1 MAEKLIPL
9 EDAQSIVLSHV
20 VPTDLIEIP
29 VWQAAGLPLAED
41 AVADIDISPFA
52 NSAMDGYAVRSA
64 DLVQASGEA
73 PVTLDVIGH
82 EAAGHVFEGA
92 IAPGETVRIMTGAPV
107 PEGADA
113 VVKYEIV
120 EVLDGNGN
128 EGSRVSFSAPAKV
141 GENVRSAA
149 EEAHA
154 GDVVM
159 HAGEVVAPAG
169 AGLLASAGYAS
180 VKVHAAPR
188 VGIISLGTE
197 LVAPSELPARGQIR
211 DSNSSALMAE
221 APDAGAEPVFYGI
234 APDDEQ
240 VIAELVHRAVQ
251 ECDFVITSGG
261 ASAGD
266 YDYVTAL
273 VRREGEVLFDRISMR
288 PGKAITFGLLGGK
301 PYLGLSGNPAAAYV
315 GFEMLARPA
324 IRKMRGFAEG
334 TRPVQQATLTH
345 GVKKRQHRRFF
356 DRATVLRDPATGP
369 TVCCV
374 LTKGR
379 VSSRREMPW
388 TLCASICL
396 RERCYRRNAMELKIS
411 IVTCSDTRDLAQ
423 DEAGA
428 ALEELIEAQGWTVAS
443 HVVVRDDVSEIG
455 DAIVDAADECHAN
468 VVLTCGGTGLSM
480 RDVTPE
486 ATRAVC
492 DRDVPG
498 IAEAIRAYSM
508 TKTRR
513 AMLSRAICM
522 QRGHTLVV
530 NFPGST
536 KAARESWEAIADQL
550 EHAAQMTAGGGHTN

>member
-9 EDAQSIVLSHV
+9 DDAQSIVLSHV
-20 VPTDLIEIP
+20 APTDLVEIP

-64 DLVQASGEA
+64 DLAQASGEA

-92 IAPGETVRIMTGAPV
+92 IGAGEAVRIMTGAPV

-120 EVLDGNGN
+120 DVLDGDGN
-128 EGSRVSFSAPAKV
+128 EGSHVSFSAPAKV

-159 HAGEVVAPAG
+159 PAGEVVAPAG

-197 LVAPSELPARGQIR
+197 LVAPSKVPARGQIR

-221 APDAGAEPVFYGI
+221 ALDAGAEPVFYGI

-240 VIAELVHRAVQ
+240 AIAELVHRAVQ

-266 YDYVTAL
+266 YDFVTAL
-273 VRREGEVLFDRISMR
+273 VWREGEVLFDRISMR

-334 TRPVQQATLTH
+334 GARPVQRATLTH
-345 GVKKRQHRRFF
+345 SVKKRQHRRFF
-356 DRATVLRDPATGP
+356 DRATVLRDPETGGLLV
-369 TVCCV
+369 TEAKTQNSA
-374 LTKGR
+374 LLGTMQR
-379 VSSRREMPW
+379 
-388 TLCASICL
+388 ANCL
-396 RERCYRRNAMELKIS
+396 LRI
-411 IVTCSDTRDLAQ
+411 
-423 DEAGA
+423 DEGPCDFKAGD
-428 ALEELIEAQGWTVAS
+428 V
-443 HVVVRDDVSEIG
+443 VDVVR
-455 DAIVDAADECHAN
+455 VDLPEGA
-468 VVLTCGGTGLSM
+468 VL
-480 RDVTPE
+480 
-486 ATRAVC
+486 
-492 DRDVPG
+492 
-498 IAEAIRAYSM
+498 
-508 TKTRR
+508 
-513 AMLSRAICM
+513 
-522 QRGHTLVV
+522 
-530 NFPGST
+530 
-536 KAARESWEAIADQL
+536 
-550 EHAAQMTAGGGHTN
+550 

>member
-20 VPTDLIEIP
+20 APTDLVEIP

-64 DLVQASGEA
+64 DLASATGDT
-73 PVTLDVIGH
+73 PVTLSVVGH
-82 EAAGHVFEGA
+82 EAAGHVFEGVVGA
-92 IAPGETVRIMTGAPV
+92 GETVRIMTGAPV

-120 EVLDGNGN
+120 DVLDGDGN
-128 EGSRVSFSAPAKV
+128 EGSRVRFSAPAKV

-159 HAGEVVAPAG
+159 RAGEVVAPAG

-197 LVAPSELPARGQIR
+197 LVAPSKVPARGQIR

-221 APDAGAEPVFYGI
+221 ALDAGAEPVFYGI

-240 VIAELVHRAVQ
+240 AIAELVHRAVQ

-266 YDYVTAL
+266 YDFVTAL

-334 TRPVQQATLTH
+334 GARPVQRATLTH
-345 GVKKRQHRRFF
+345 NVKKRQHRRFF
-356 DRATVLRDPATGP
+356 DRATVLRDPETGELLV
-369 TVCCV
+369 TEAKTQNSA
-374 LTKGR
+374 LLGTMQR
-379 VSSRREMPW
+379 
-388 TLCASICL
+388 ANCL
-396 RERCYRRNAMELKIS
+396 LRI
-411 IVTCSDTRDLAQ
+411 
-423 DEAGA
+423 DEGPCDFKAGD
-428 ALEELIEAQGWTVAS
+428 V
-443 HVVVRDDVSEIG
+443 VDVVR
-455 DAIVDAADECHAN
+455 VDLPEGA
-468 VVLTCGGTGLSM
+468 VL
-480 RDVTPE
+480 
-486 ATRAVC
+486 
-492 DRDVPG
+492 
-498 IAEAIRAYSM
+498 
-508 TKTRR
+508 
-513 AMLSRAICM
+513 
-522 QRGHTLVV
+522 
-530 NFPGST
+530 
-536 KAARESWEAIADQL
+536 
-550 EHAAQMTAGGGHTN
+550 

>member
-20 VPTDLIEIP
+20 APTDLVEIP

-64 DLVQASGEA
+64 DLAQASGEA

-82 EAAGHVFEGA
+82 EAAGHVFEGVIGA
-92 IAPGETVRIMTGAPV
+92 GETVRIMTGAPV

-120 EVLDGNGN
+120 DVLDGDGN
-128 EGSRVSFSAPAKV
+128 EGSRVRFSAPAKV

-159 HAGEVVAPAG
+159 RAGEVVAPAG
-169 AGLLASAGYAS
+169 AGLSAGYPS

-197 LVAPSELPARGQIR
+197 LVAPSKVPARGQIR

-221 APDAGAEPVFYGI
+221 ALDAGAEPVFYGI

-240 VIAELVHRAVQ
+240 AIAELVHRAVR

-288 PGKAITFGLLGGK
+288 PGKAITFGLLGDK

-334 TRPVQQATLTH
+334 ARPVQRAALTH
-345 GVKKRQHRRFF
+345 GVKKRQDRRFF
-356 DRATVLRDPATGP
+356 DRATVLRDLETGELLV
-369 TVCCV
+369 TEAKTQNSA
-374 LTKGR
+374 LLGTMQR
-379 VSSRREMPW
+379 
-388 TLCASICL
+388 ANCL
-396 RERCYRRNAMELKIS
+396 LRIDEGPCELK
-411 IVTCSDTRDLAQ
+411 
-423 DEAGA
+423 AGD
-428 ALEELIEAQGWTVAS
+428 V
-443 HVVVRDDVSEIG
+443 VDVVR
-455 DAIVDAADECHAN
+455 VDLPEGT
-468 VVLTCGGTGLSM
+468 VL
-480 RDVTPE
+480 
-486 ATRAVC
+486 
-492 DRDVPG
+492 
-498 IAEAIRAYSM
+498 
-508 TKTRR
+508 
-513 AMLSRAICM
+513 
-522 QRGHTLVV
+522 
-530 NFPGST
+530 
-536 KAARESWEAIADQL
+536 
-550 EHAAQMTAGGGHTN
+550 

>member
-20 VPTDLIEIP
+20 VPTDFIEIP
-29 VWQAAGLPLAED
+29 VWQAAGLPLTED

-52 NSAMDGYAVRSA
+52 NSAMDGYAVRAA
-64 DLVQASGEA
+64 DLAAAAGDT
-73 PVTLDVIGH
+73 PVTLSVVGH

-120 EVLDGNGN
+120 EVLDGDGN
-128 EGSRVSFSAPAKV
+128 EGSHVSFSTPAKV

-159 HAGEVVAPAG
+159 RAGEVVAPAG

-221 APDAGAEPVFYGI
+221 ALDAGAEPVFYGI

-301 PYLGLSGNPAAAYV
+301 PYLGLSGNPAAAP
-315 GFEMLARPA
+315 GKRFPGKIPQPQARMIFSGTARPRPCSRETRLA
-324 IRKMRGFAEG
+324 AKFA
-334 TRPVQQATLTH
+334 L
-345 GVKKRQHRRFF
+345 KKQM
-356 DRATVLRDPATGP
+356 
-369 TVCCV
+369 
-374 LTKGR
+374 
-379 VSSRREMPW
+379 S
-388 TLCASICL
+388 
-396 RERCYRRNAMELKIS
+396 
-411 IVTCSDTRDLAQ
+411 
-423 DEAGA
+423 
-428 ALEELIEAQGWTVAS
+428 
-443 HVVVRDDVSEIG
+443 
-455 DAIVDAADECHAN
+455 
-468 VVLTCGGTGLSM
+468 
-480 RDVTPE
+480 
-486 ATRAVC
+486 
-492 DRDVPG
+492 DVPFVPLPFTGDIGRIQARPSVQNISLAG
-498 IAEAIRAYSM
+498 I
-508 TKTRR
+508 TKVW
-513 AMLSRAICM
+513 L
-522 QRGHTLVV
+522 Q
-530 NFPGST
+530 
-536 KAARESWEAIADQL
+536 
-550 EHAAQMTAGGGHTN
+550 

>member
-9 EDAQSIVLSHV
+9 EDAQAIVLSHV
-20 VPTDLIEIP
+20 NRTEVVEIP

-52 NSAMDGYAVRSA
+52 NSAMDGYAVRSS
-64 DLVQASGEA
+64 DLAQASGEA

-82 EAAGHVFEGA
+82 EAAGHVFESAIGA
-92 IAPGETVRIMTGAPV
+92 GETVRIMTGAPV

-120 EVLDGNGN
+120 DVLVGDGN
-128 EGSRVSFSAPAKV
+128 EGSRVRFSAPAKV

-159 HAGEVVAPAG
+159 CAGEVVAPAG

-197 LVAPSELPARGQIR
+197 LVAPSNVPARGQIR

-221 APDAGAEPVFYGI
+221 ALDAGAEPVFYGI
-234 APDDEQ
+234 APDDEHA
-240 VIAELVHRAVQ
+240 IAELVHRAVQ

-288 PGKAITFGLLGGK
+288 PGKAITFGLLGG
-301 PYLGLSGNPAAAYV
+301 NPAAAYV

-334 TRPVQQATLTH
+334 TRPVQQAILTH
-345 GVKKRQHRRFF
+345 GVKKRQDRRFF
-356 DRATVLRDPATGP
+356 DRAAVLRDPETGELLV
-369 TVCCV
+369 TEAKTQNSA
-374 LTKGR
+374 LLGTMQR
-379 VSSRREMPW
+379 
-388 TLCASICL
+388 ANCL
-396 RERCYRRNAMELKIS
+396 LRIDEGPCELKPGD
-411 IVTCSDTRDLAQ
+411 VVD
-423 DEAGA
+423 
-428 ALEELIEAQGWTVAS
+428 
-443 HVVVRDDVSEIG
+443 VVRVDLPE
-455 DAIVDAADECHAN
+455 DA
-468 VVLTCGGTGLSM
+468 VL
-480 RDVTPE
+480 
-486 ATRAVC
+486 
-492 DRDVPG
+492 
-498 IAEAIRAYSM
+498 
-508 TKTRR
+508 
-513 AMLSRAICM
+513 
-522 QRGHTLVV
+522 
-530 NFPGST
+530 
-536 KAARESWEAIADQL
+536 
-550 EHAAQMTAGGGHTN
+550 

>member
-1 MAEKLIPL
+1 MAEILIPL
-9 EDAQSIVLSHV
+9 EDAQAIVLSHV
-20 VPTDLIEIP
+20 NRTEVVEIP
-29 VWQAAGLPLAED
+29 AWQAAGLPLAED

-64 DLVQASGEA
+64 DLTQASDEA

-92 IAPGETVRIMTGAPV
+92 IGAGETVRIMTGAPV

-120 EVLDGNGN
+120 DVLDGDGN
-128 EGSRVSFSAPAKV
+128 EGSRARFSAPAKV

-197 LVAPSELPARGQIR
+197 LVAPSKVPARGQIR

-221 APDAGAEPVFYGI
+221 ALDAGAEPVFYGI

-240 VIAELVHRAVQ
+240 AIAELVHRATR

-261 ASAGD
+261 ASSGD

-334 TRPVQQATLTH
+334 ARPVQRAALTH
-345 GVKKRQHRRFF
+345 GVKKRQDRRFF
-356 DRATVLRDPATGP
+356 DRATVLRDPETDELLVTEAKTQNSALLGTMQRANCLLRIDEGP
-369 TVCCV
+369 C
-374 LTKGR
+374 
-379 VSSRREMPW
+379 
-388 TLCASICL
+388 
-396 RERCYRRNAMELKIS
+396 ELK
-411 IVTCSDTRDLAQ
+411 
-423 DEAGA
+423 AGD
-428 ALEELIEAQGWTVAS
+428 V
-443 HVVVRDDVSEIG
+443 VDVVR
-455 DAIVDAADECHAN
+455 VDLPEGT
-468 VVLTCGGTGLSM
+468 VL
-480 RDVTPE
+480 
-486 ATRAVC
+486 
-492 DRDVPG
+492 
-498 IAEAIRAYSM
+498 
-508 TKTRR
+508 
-513 AMLSRAICM
+513 
-522 QRGHTLVV
+522 
-530 NFPGST
+530 
-536 KAARESWEAIADQL
+536 
-550 EHAAQMTAGGGHTN
+550 

>member
-9 EDAQSIVLSHV
+9 DDAQSIVLSHV
-20 VPTDLIEIP
+20 APTDLVEIP

-64 DLVQASGEA
+64 DLAQASGEA

-82 EAAGHVFEGA
+82 EAAGHVFEGVVGA
-92 IAPGETVRIMTGAPV
+92 GETVRIMTGAPV

-120 EVLDGNGN
+120 DVVDGDGN
-128 EGSRVSFSAPAKV
+128 EGSHVRFSAPAKV

-197 LVAPSELPARGQIR
+197 LVAPSKVPARGQIR

-221 APDAGAEPVFYGI
+221 ALDAGAEPVFYGI

-240 VIAELVHRAVQ
+240 AIAELVHRAVQ

-266 YDYVTAL
+266 YDFVAAL

-324 IRKMRGFAEG
+324 VRKMRGFAEG
-334 TRPVQQATLTH
+334 VRPVQQATLTH
-345 GVKKRQHRRFF
+345 GLKKRQHRRFF
-356 DRATVLRDPATGP
+356 DRATVLRDPETGELLV
-369 TVCCV
+369 TEAGTQNSA
-374 LTKGR
+374 LLGTMQR
-379 VSSRREMPW
+379 
-388 TLCASICL
+388 ANCL
-396 RERCYRRNAMELKIS
+396 LRIDEGPCELK
-411 IVTCSDTRDLAQ
+411 VGDVVD
-423 DEAGA
+423 
-428 ALEELIEAQGWTVAS
+428 
-443 HVVVRDDVSEIG
+443 VVR
-455 DAIVDAADECHAN
+455 VDLPEGA
-468 VVLTCGGTGLSM
+468 VL
-480 RDVTPE
+480 
-486 ATRAVC
+486 
-492 DRDVPG
+492 
-498 IAEAIRAYSM
+498 
-508 TKTRR
+508 
-513 AMLSRAICM
+513 
-522 QRGHTLVV
+522 
-530 NFPGST
+530 
-536 KAARESWEAIADQL
+536 
-550 EHAAQMTAGGGHTN
+550 

>member
-20 VPTDLIEIP
+20 APTDLVEIP
-29 VWQAAGLPLAED
+29 VWQATGLPLAED

-64 DLVQASGEA
+64 DLAQASGEA

-82 EAAGHVFEGA
+82 EAAGHVFEGVIGA
-92 IAPGETVRIMTGAPV
+92 GETVRIMTGAPV

-120 EVLDGNGN
+120 DVLDGDGN
-128 EGSRVSFSAPAKV
+128 EGSRVGFSAPAKV

-169 AGLLASAGYAS
+169 AGLLASAGYES

-197 LVAPSELPARGQIR
+197 LVAP
-211 DSNSSALMAE
+211 
-221 APDAGAEPVFYGI
+221 
-234 APDDEQ
+234 
-240 VIAELVHRAVQ
+240 
-251 ECDFVITSGG
+251 GG

-266 YDYVTAL
+266 YDFVTAL

-334 TRPVQQATLTH
+334 ARPVQQATLTH
-345 GVKKRQHRRFF
+345 DVKKRQHRRFF
-356 DRATVLRDPATGP
+356 DRATVSRDPETGELLV
-369 TVCCV
+369 TEAKTQNSA
-374 LTKGR
+374 LLGTMQR
-379 VSSRREMPW
+379 
-388 TLCASICL
+388 ANCL
-396 RERCYRRNAMELKIS
+396 LRIDEGPCDLK
-411 IVTCSDTRDLAQ
+411 
-423 DEAGA
+423 AGD
-428 ALEELIEAQGWTVAS
+428 V
-443 HVVVRDDVSEIG
+443 VDVVR
-455 DAIVDAADECHAN
+455 VDLPEGT
-468 VVLTCGGTGLSM
+468 VL
-480 RDVTPE
+480 
-486 ATRAVC
+486 
-492 DRDVPG
+492 
-498 IAEAIRAYSM
+498 
-508 TKTRR
+508 
-513 AMLSRAICM
+513 
-522 QRGHTLVV
+522 
-530 NFPGST
+530 
-536 KAARESWEAIADQL
+536 
-550 EHAAQMTAGGGHTN
+550 